1 MSQKKV
7 IELVTE
13 LDPKGLNQL
22 DAGLKKVDKSAK
34 EVEVQSKKTSK
45 SLKDVG
51 DNGGAISTLDSLTGG
66 LATRIRDAAEAS
78 KLFSFNLKGVKTA
91 LVATGIGAFVVA
103 LGVVVAYWEDIK
115 DFITGSNKALERQ
128 LDYYA
133 EMGDI
138 QQRDVDLL
146 NKKDNILKL
155 QGKSQLEIN
164 KLKEKELE
172 DVIKIRQQELE
183 LAKQR
188 LQEIEDLKTAGG
200 SSLEQ
205 IARFS
210 QALIVNLGNQIDNFL
225 GRFGLKTKFT
235 ESVVGGTNSIIEGIF
250 GTEEDLK
257 NARDRVNALEDEIL
271 SAQNTIAGFQ
281 LAEREGTTTEE
292 QVDRPRNLEAI
303 NTEGLKELEIIQQ
316 IENAKTEI
324 YADGSEQRKLIA
336 EAEAEFQRAQLM
348 QIADVTQSFGRLL
361 QQLGEENKA
370 LAVAGIIVEQI
381 ASSAKIILSTTEAN
395 AKAVA
400 ASPLTAGQ
408 PWVAINTISA
418 GLGIAAGTAAAV
430 KAISKIGGGGSVT
443 SDGGV
448 GNIGGGAQAPSFN
461 VVGQSGV
468 NQLAD
473 TLNQEQQPIQAFVV
487 GSQVTT
493 QQELDN
499 NIVNTANIG

>member
-1 MSQKKV
+1 MSAQRI
-7 IELVTE
+7 IELIVN
-13 LDPKGLNQL
+13 LDDKGLKEFQS
-22 DAGLKKVDKSAK
+22 GLKNAQK
-34 EVEVQSKKTSK
+34 ETKNLGDVAEKTNDRYSGSIRKNNILVEK
-45 SLKDVG
+45 LND
-51 DNGGAISTLDSLTGG
+51 LTGG
-66 LATRIRDAAEAS
+66 TVNTMLDLGDAAKKSGLAMRS
-78 KLFSFNLKGVKTA
+78 AF
-91 LVATGIGAFVVA
+91 VATGIGAFVVA
-103 LGVVVAYWEDIK
+103 LGLVVAYWEDIK
-115 DFITGSNKALERQ
+115 DFITGSNTALERQ

-133 EMGDI
+133 EMGNL

-210 QALIVNLGNQIDNFL
+210 QALMVNLGKQVDDFL

-235 ESVVGGTNSIIEGIF
+235 ESAVGSTNSIIEGIF

-292 QVDRPRNLEAI
+292 QVDRPRNLETLQTQKS
-303 NTEGLKELEIIQQ
+303 TEVQIFTDAEKLKTQAVVDSL
-316 IENAKTEI
+316 IEQERL
-324 YADGSEQRKLIA
+324 RKEAAAQERRIAQA
-336 EAEAEFQRAQLM
+336 EAEYKIQTAANVLGALQGLAEQGSAGAKAIAVAQAVVSTY
-348 QIADVTQSFGRLL
+348 QGI
-361 QQLGEENKA
+361 NKA
-370 LAVAGIIVEQI
+370 LAETTDFTPTQSLRFLNAALVGVAGFANV
-381 ASSAKIILSTTEAN
+381 AKILSTDSSGAT
-395 AKAVA
+395 V
-400 ASPLTAGQ
+400 PTG
-408 PWVAINTISA
+408 
-418 GLGIAAGTAAAV
+418 
-430 KAISKIGGGGSVT
+430 IGGGG
-443 SDGGV
+443 V
-448 GNIGGGAQAPSFN
+448 GSQPQAPSFN